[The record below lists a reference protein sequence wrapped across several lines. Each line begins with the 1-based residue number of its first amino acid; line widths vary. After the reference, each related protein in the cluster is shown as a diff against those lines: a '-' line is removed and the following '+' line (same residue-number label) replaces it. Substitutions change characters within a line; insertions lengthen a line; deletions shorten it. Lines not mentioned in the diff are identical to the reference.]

1 MPYALIDAAN
11 AVLRYQ
17 DFEGPTP
24 ALASEKGLRWLP
36 VEEQR
41 PTPADGEILDGPIV
55 TVEPDKVRWMWRVVA
70 PPRRPRVATMLQVRT
85 ALLRAGLL
93 TQVDAAAAAAGG
105 EVAIAWEYATEV
117 VEGSPMVIALAAAV
131 GLDDE
136 QVSALFEAAIS
147 VELASA

>member
-24 ALASEKGLRWLP
+24 ALAPGKGLKWLP

-55 TVEPDKVRWMWRVVA
+55 TVEPDKVRWMWTA
-70 PPRRPRVATMLQVRT
+70 RRKTYAERLAAVQAARAAAYPAIGDQLD
-85 ALLRAGLL
+85 AAFKARAGDGAELAAI
-93 TQVDAAAAAAGG
+93 DAAIHAVKAAHPKPAA
-105 EVAIAWEYATEV
+105 
-117 VEGSPMVIALAAAV
+117 
-131 GLDDE
+131 
-136 QVSALFEAAIS
+136 
-147 VELASA
+147 